1 MGVVTMGP
9 RELHVRWS
17 FLVGSLMFASVM
29 GGGLEEDKNSD
40 EVIEQ
45 GIKAVSD
52 VIMDMSEDSDVLRDI
67 SELRREVEQLRSEV
81 RQKREKAPLDNTEM
95 IVDWLKD
102 TVGDLREEV
111 RNLEIKEERR
121 EVGVKEDEVERV
133 RREVR
138 DVKKDILKLRVVE
151 ERSLSRMDEIGQ
163 RLDHVAKGEEMALRR
178 INRVKTSGL
187 RQAHEKK
194 SGKYNSHGKSGKH
207 HKNLS
212 KKHLQ
217 MWMVETDNKHQELL
231 SMVKDNKGQLSK
243 METKQEDRKYQYCQE
258 MKKKVDEIDKTIEE
272 QRDIMDRRD
281 EADKI
286 IFSLM
291 TAKIEQIEHK
301 FEKAQLEQALTSRRI
316 ESLSNDLILALR
328 NIK

>member
-1 MGVVTMGP
+1 M
-9 RELHVRWS
+9 
-17 FLVGSLMFASVM
+17 A
-29 GGGLEEDKNSD
+29 GGLDVVKNSD
-40 EVIEQ
+40 NVIEQ
-45 GIKAVSD
+45 RIKAVSD
-52 VIMDMSEDSDVLRDI
+52 IIMDMSEDSDVLRDI

-81 RQKREKAPLDNTEM
+81 RQNREKAPLDNTGVV
-95 IVDWLKD
+95 VDWLKD

-111 RNLEIKEERR
+111 RNLEIKEEGR

-138 DVKKDILKLRVVE
+138 DMKKDILKLRVVE

-163 RLDHVAKGEEMALRR
+163 RLDHVAKGKGMALRSISR
-178 INRVKTSGL
+178 IKTSGL
-187 RQAHEKK
+187 GQAHEKK
-194 SGKYNSHGKSGKH
+194 SGKHNYHRKSGKH

-243 METKQEDRKYQYCQE
+243 METKQEDRKYQYCPE
-258 MKKKVDEIDKTIEE
+258 MKKKVDEIGKTIEE

-286 IFSLM
+286 IFSSM
-291 TAKIEQIEHK
+291 TAKIAQIEHK
-301 FEKAQLEQALTSRRI
+301 FERAQLEQALISRRI
-316 ESLSNDLILALR
+316 ESLSNDLILALQ
-328 NIK
+328 NIKQM